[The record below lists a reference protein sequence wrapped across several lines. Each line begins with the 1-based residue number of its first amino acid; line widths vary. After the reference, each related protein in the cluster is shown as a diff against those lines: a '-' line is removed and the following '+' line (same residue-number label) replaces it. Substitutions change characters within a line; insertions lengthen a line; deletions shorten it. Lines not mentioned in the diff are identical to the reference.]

1 MMEGKLCMVDTNVL
15 VYITVESNPW
25 YQKARQ
31 CLNKLFTEGYE
42 LCITSQIIRE
52 YLVSLTRGSIFEQR
66 FTLDETLRELNALL
80 SVFTLLE
87 ETKET
92 FSYLYDLIQ
101 KYQIQGKTIHDANI
115 VAVMITYGIKRLVT
129 YNTDDFK
136 RFNEIVLEK
145 I

>member
-1 MMEGKLCMVDTNVL
+1 MDDKICMVDTNIL

-25 YQKARQ
+25 YQKSRQ
-31 CLNKLFTEGYE
+31 CLDRLFNEGYE

-52 YLVSLTRGSIFEQR
+52 YLVILTRGNIFEQK
-66 FTLDETLRELNALL
+66 FTLDETLSELNALL

-92 FSYLYDLIQ
+92 FSYLYNLIQ
-101 KYQIQGKTIHDANI
+101 RYQIQGKAIHDVNI
-115 VAVMITYGIKRLVT
+115 VAVMITYNIKRLVT
-129 YNTDDFK
+129 YNIGDFK
-136 RFNEIVLEK
+136 RFNEIILEK